1 MAKAKLL
8 GLIIDRREVGDVGA
22 FDHLTDEELMRE
34 AEKKARELGLC
45 VQPLKDAENIRI
57 WRYHNG
63 DCCIARKTCHF
74 VAMNDADDSSHASD
88 AGVGIG

>member
-1 MAKAKLL
+1 MSWRTLPHGTARQAAMAKAKLL

-45 VQPLKDAENIRI
+45 VQPLNKA
-57 WRYHNG
+57 H
-63 DCCIARKTCHF
+63 
-74 VAMNDADDSSHASD
+74 
-88 AGVGIG
+88 

>member
-1 MAKAKLL
+1 MAVNIRLRCQPSSQFRKMAIELENPSARHGRRRWQRAKLL

-45 VQPLKDAENIRI
+45 VQPLNKA
-57 WRYHNG
+57 H
-63 DCCIARKTCHF
+63 
-74 VAMNDADDSSHASD
+74 
-88 AGVGIG
+88 